1 MSFSSLNKTMAPAL
15 AFGVAFVALSR
26 AEDGPSTLVEEFV
39 GPEDLIVSG
48 SVNLGV
54 TFTDNRDRINESTE
68 RRAYEEKVAAGVR
81 NPTPPRSKVHQTA
94 FHVGPQLTMEK
105 EVLGRMDFRLS
116 YSPVFTWWDEVKD
129 GSDEFRVNHKLDA
142 RLFYELS
149 PRTEIE
155 FGDNFWWSG
164 QRDIYYSEDHV
175 WDPENENNLSNDDY
189 FVNVARAGLRRYLG
203 NEDWVK
209 LSGRYHVKRYDDDE
223 KARYSDEDE
232 WKVRLDYMHEFSRR
246 LSLGLLLQYTDWDRR
261 SELTEK
267 QLVQIGQSSGEYAPN
282 LDLGARYLELGVQ
295 GEYDFSGHKN
305 TLLYGST
312 GWAHFWYED
321 EDTDDRDF
329 WGESKLE
336 LRLFQ
341 QHDTQLFFGGRYGH
355 VSSETYPFS
364 SQEDIAGYACV
375 KQYLGKDRRL
385 SASATVELR
394 RRTYRLKDDMS
405 EQAKKEGYRERLL
418 EQTGGKDEYDRDTL
432 YVQAALNYRFT
443 KWFSANVNYTYHDV
457 DAEVGTDYK
466 ENVFGING
474 NVKFF

>member
-26 AEDGPSTLVEEFV
+26 AEEGPSTLVEEFV

-81 NPTPPRSKVHQTA
+81 NPAPPRSKVHQTA

-142 RLFYELS
+142 RLSYELS

-209 LSGRYHVKRYDDDE
+209 LSGRYSVKRYDDDE

-305 TLLYGST
+305 NLLYGST

-321 EDTDDRDF
+321 EDTGDRDF
-329 WGESKLE
+329 WGESNLE

-364 SQEDIAGYACV
+364 SQEDIAGYARV
-375 KQYLGKDRRL
+375 KQYLGKVRRL